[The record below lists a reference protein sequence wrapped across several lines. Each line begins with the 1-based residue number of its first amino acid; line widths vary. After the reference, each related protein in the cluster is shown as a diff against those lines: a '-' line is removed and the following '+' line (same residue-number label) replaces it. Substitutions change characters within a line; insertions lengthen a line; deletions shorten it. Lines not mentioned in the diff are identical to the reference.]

1 MLAIYIPLVPYII
14 WIAVILAWV
23 IAVVEAVV
31 AAPLWMLTHVSGEGE
46 GIATGAG
53 EAGYKFV
60 AAVFLR
66 PSLSVISFF
75 VGSLLVLAIGEM
87 INSTFS
93 EVIQTVQG
101 DSMTGMFTM
110 FGFIGVY
117 TGLCSM
123 LINRSFG
130 LTLSLPSTILKWFGS
145 NLNGDSADD
154 GEVKENIKI
163 IGGAAISSSHGTAT
177 AKRDPVAGT
186 SSPPPAAPTGGGG
199 EGGREGGGG
208 VDTDTGAGKMPTKG
222 RGEGSDKA

>member
-1 MLAIYIPLVPYII
+1 M
-14 WIAVILAWV
+14 AWV
-23 IAVVEAVV
+23 VAVVEAVV

-177 AKRDPVAGT
+177 KTD
-186 SSPPPAAPTGGGG
+186 STGGRSGNRADDSDG
-199 EGGREGGGG
+199 STGKEK
-208 VDTDTGAGKMPTKG
+208 VSADTGGAATPTPANAGSGAAKSTEDKG
-222 RGEGSDKA
+222 DKA